1 MILLADEIEVILSPD
16 FYMSMIG
23 KFIGS
28 NVLQMCGPHKWNPLF
43 GPNPVF
49 FFTVDLLNNKR
60 QNTNT

>member
-43 GPNPVF
+43 GPNPF
-49 FFTVDLLNNKR
+49 
-60 QNTNT
+60 